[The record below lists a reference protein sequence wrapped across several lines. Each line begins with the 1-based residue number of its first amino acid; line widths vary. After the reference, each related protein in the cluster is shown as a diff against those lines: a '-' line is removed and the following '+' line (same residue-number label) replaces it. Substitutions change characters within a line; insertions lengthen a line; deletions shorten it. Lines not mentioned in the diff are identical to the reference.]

1 MNNPQNSYLNW
12 FRHSSPY
19 INSHRN
25 KTFVVCFGGEAVSHD
40 NFQHIIHDIA
50 LLNSLGVR
58 LVLVHGARKQIN
70 AELHQAK
77 ISTPFEDGMRIT
89 HARAL
94 PFVINAVG
102 ALRIQI
108 EALLSMGLA
117 NSPMHG
123 ARIRVC
129 SGNFVTA
136 RPVGVR
142 NGKDFQHTGEV
153 RRIDRKAINDLLDK
167 GNIILLSC
175 LGYSPTG
182 EVFNL
187 CMEDVATQTAIALEA
202 EKLICFSKQEGVR
215 NGANELIRELTPT
228 QGKIVIEE
236 HPENDADTL
245 RGLDA
250 ACKVCEQHVNRAH
263 LISYVEDGALIK
275 ELFTVNGSGTLIS
288 REPYEKIRRA
298 TIEDIGGILDVISP
312 LEENG
317 TLVKR
322 SRELLEAEIE
332 RFTVIERDTMI
343 IGCAALYPFDSPE
356 KTGELACVA
365 IHPNFRDGKRGSML
379 LSHIERQASRYGLNT
394 LFVLTT
400 QTEHWFLEH
409 GFVKSS
415 ANELPES
422 RKSLYN
428 FQRNS
433 KVFKKPVIR

>member
-1 MNNPQNSYLNW
+1 MNNPQDAYLNW

-25 KTFVVCFGGEAVSHD
+25 KTFVVCFGGEAVSHE

-77 ISTPFEDGMRIT
+77 ISTPFENRTRIT
-89 HARAL
+89 HAKAL

-123 ARIRVC
+123 ARIRAC

-136 RPVGVR
+136 RPMGVR

-167 GNIILLSC
+167 GDIVLLSC

-202 EKLICFSKQEGVR
+202 EKLIAFSKQEGIK
-215 NGANELIRELTPT
+215 NGAGELIRELTPT
-228 QGKIVIEE
+228 QGRIVIDE
-236 HPENDADTL
+236 HPENDEDTL
-245 RGLDA
+245 RALDA
-250 ACKVCEQHVNRAH
+250 ACKVCDQHVNRAH

-298 TIEDIGGILDVISP
+298 AIEDIGGILDLLTP
-312 LEENG
+312 LEEQG
-317 TLVKR
+317 VLVKR
-322 SRELLEAEIE
+322 SRELLETEIE
-332 RFTVIERDTMI
+332 QFTVIERDNMI
-343 IGCAALYPFDSPE
+343 IGCAALYPFESPAN
-356 KTGELACVA
+356 TGELACVA
-365 IHPNFRDGKRGSML
+365 VHPDFRDGKRGSL
-379 LSHIERQASRYGLNT
+379 LLKHIERQASRYGLT
-394 LFVLTT
+394 LLFVLTT
-400 QTEHWFLEH
+400 QTEHWFLEN

-415 ANELPES
+415 VDELPES

-428 FQRNS
+428 LQRNS

>member
-1 MNNPQNSYLNW
+1 MNNPQDAYLNW

-25 KTFVVCFGGEAVSHD
+25 KTFVVCFGGEAVSHE

-70 AELHQAK
+70 TELHQAK
-77 ISTPFEDGMRIT
+77 ISTPFENGTRIT
-89 HARAL
+89 HAKAL

-136 RPVGVR
+136 RPMGIR

-153 RRIDRKAINDLLDK
+153 RRIDRKAINDSLHK
-167 GNIILLSC
+167 GDIVLLSC

-202 EKLICFSKQEGVR
+202 EKLIAFSKQEGIK
-215 NGANELIRELTPT
+215 NGAGELIRELTPT
-228 QGKIVIEE
+228 QGRIVIDE
-236 HPENDADTL
+236 HPDNDEDTL
-245 RGLDA
+245 RALDA
-250 ACKVCEQHVNRAH
+250 ACKVCDQHVNRAH
-263 LISYVEDGALIK
+263 LISYVEDGTLIK
-275 ELFTVNGSGTLIS
+275 ELFTVNGSGTLVS

-298 TIEDIGGILDVISP
+298 SIEDIGGILDLLTP
-312 LEENG
+312 LEEQG
-317 TLVKR
+317 VLVKR
-322 SRELLEAEIE
+322 SRELLETEIE
-332 RFTVIERDTMI
+332 QFTVIERDNMI
-343 IGCAALYPFDSPE
+343 IGCAALYPFESPAN
-356 KTGELACVA
+356 TGELACVA
-365 IHPNFRDGKRGSML
+365 VHPDFRDGKRGSL
-379 LSHIERQASRYGLNT
+379 LLKHIERQASRYGLT
-394 LFVLTT
+394 LLFVLTT
-400 QTEHWFLEH
+400 QTEHWFLEN

-415 ANELPES
+415 VDELPES

-428 FQRNS
+428 LQRNS